1 MNNTVKDLKFKIFHS
16 GNPLFFYIGI
26 NAILFLISAILT
38 VVLFLAKAG
47 ISVDEMTREY
57 FGVPALVSA
66 LPTRFYTIFTYMFFH
81 DGLLHLLFN
90 MLGLYWFGN
99 IFMNFLKSRQFHFV
113 YLAGGLVGALIYIAG
128 LNIFPAFT
136 GGLVG
141 QTVIGSSAAVM
152 AIIVASATLVP
163 NYSIMLLFFG
173 EVKIKWVAIVYF
185 LISFIG
191 LSSTNAGGNFAHI
204 GGAILGFAFIKSLQ
218 SGRDWSKIFERKPKL
233 RVVKNEKPPVK
244 KTPAKPAFNSVS
256 QQEIDAILDKI
267 SSSGYDKLSATEKEK
282 LFKASNKD

>member
-38 VVLFLAKAG
+38 VILFLAKASF
-47 ISVDEMTREY
+47 SVDEMTREY
-57 FGVPALVSA
+57 FGVPALLSA
-66 LPTRFYTIFTYMFFH
+66 LPIRFYTIFTYMFFH

-113 YLAGGLVGALIYIAG
+113 YIAGGLVGALIYIAG

-204 GGAILGFAFIKSLQ
+204 GGAILGFAFVKSLQ
-218 SGRDWSKIFERKPKL
+218 RGRDWSKIFERKPNL
-233 RVVKNEKPPVK
+233 RVVKNEKPPVRN
-244 KTPAKPAFNSVS
+244 TPAKPAFNSVS